1 MLKEIIA
8 IFRSGS
14 LMERAYQVSF
24 EMLDKT
30 KVMYIESKQILRNT
44 EHTQINIDVNDE
56 DNAVNKFQRNVR
68 KDVFN
73 HLTMAGTD
81 ELASGLA
88 LVSIVIDLER
98 IGDFAKNIVE
108 IATHYEPKLHGSLFE
123 NDLRDIENAVD
134 DVFDKTIIAFK
145 EADEIVA
152 GEIMSKYKWVPKKCD
167 DMLAALIKGEDK
179 NLNSPNAVALAI
191 YIRALK
197 RIFAHLRNVATS
209 VVNPFHRI
217 GFKPKKKK
225 KK

>member
-1 MLKEIIA
+1 MLKELIS

-14 LMERAYQVSF
+14 LMDRAYQGSF

-30 KVMYIESKQILRNT
+30 KTMYLESKQILRNT
-44 EHTQINIDVNDE
+44 EHTQTGIDVNDE
-56 DNAVNKFQRNVR
+56 DHAVNKFQRNVR

-73 HLTMAGTD
+73 HLIMAGTD
-81 ELASGLA
+81 ELTSGLA
-88 LVSIVIDLER
+88 LVSIVIDIER

-108 IATHYEPKLHGSLFE
+108 IASSYKPKLHGSSFE

-145 EADEIVA
+145 EADETIA

-167 DMLAALIKGEDK
+167 EMLAALIKGEDK
-179 NLNSPNAVALAI
+179 NLNGSNAVALAV

-197 RIFAHLRNVATS
+197 RIFSHLRNVATS

-217 GFKPKKKK
+217 GFQSKENI
-225 KK
+225 